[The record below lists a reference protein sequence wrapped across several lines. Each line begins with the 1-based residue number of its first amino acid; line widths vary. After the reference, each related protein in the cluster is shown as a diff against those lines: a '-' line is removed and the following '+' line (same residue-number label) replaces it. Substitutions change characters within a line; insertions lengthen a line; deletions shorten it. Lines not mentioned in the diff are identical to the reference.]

1 MSRVLGIVAVYVLM
15 FLAWISVGLFMLFA
29 PVRFGNLVH
38 DSFGLYPEVRRNDWG
53 RKLILRLVGIGL
65 LGFAAH
71 FALRVV
77 ALFGSDG

>member
-1 MSRVLGIVAVYVLM
+1 MSRVLGIVAIYAIM
-15 FLAWISVGLFMLFA
+15 FLAWIAVGLFMLVA

-38 DSFGLYPEVRRNDWG
+38 DSFGLYPEVHRNDWG

-65 LGFAAH
+65 LGFASH
-71 FALRVV
+71 FAFRVA